1 MGTLELRMSGS
12 TDLSWQPS
20 LLDVAE
26 EPSVDGGFTRLERV
40 HLDDRAWVDYCPGW
54 LSGAEAVFHE
64 VVERARWQQPDRP
77 MYGQVVT
84 QPRLNAKWP
93 KLGIIEEMR
102 TALSERYGVEFVSG
116 GCNLY
121 RDGRDSVAWHRDR
134 IAKEIVD
141 PIVGIVTLGQARPFL
156 MRPRGGGRSTRF
168 LPGPGD
174 LIVTGGTAQRDWE
187 HTVPKV
193 REAGARASITF
204 RHH

>member
-1 MGTLELRMSGS
+1 MSA
-12 TDLSWQPS
+12 TPELSWQPS
-20 LLDVAE
+20 LLAVD
-26 EPSVDGGFTRLERV
+26 EPHVDTTFASLERV
-40 HLDDRAWVDYCPGW
+40 QLDERAWVDFCPRW
-54 LSGAEAVFHE
+54 LLGADAVFDE

-77 MYGQVVT
+77 MYGQIVT

-93 KLGIIEEMR
+93 KLAIIEDMR
-102 TALSERYGVEFVSG
+102 RALSERYGLEFVSG

-193 REAGARASITF
+193 REAGPRASITF